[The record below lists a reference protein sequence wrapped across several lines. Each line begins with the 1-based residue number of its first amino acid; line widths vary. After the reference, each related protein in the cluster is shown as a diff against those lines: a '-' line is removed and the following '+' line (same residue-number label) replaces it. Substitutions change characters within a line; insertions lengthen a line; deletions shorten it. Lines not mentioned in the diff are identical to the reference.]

1 MLRAL
6 FYLLILVAL
15 AAVALFGYSYTLSP
29 EVGPETETLTIE
41 AG

>member
-15 AAVALFGYSYTLSP
+15 AAVALFGYSYTLDP
-29 EVGPETETLTIE
+29 AVEPTTETITIE